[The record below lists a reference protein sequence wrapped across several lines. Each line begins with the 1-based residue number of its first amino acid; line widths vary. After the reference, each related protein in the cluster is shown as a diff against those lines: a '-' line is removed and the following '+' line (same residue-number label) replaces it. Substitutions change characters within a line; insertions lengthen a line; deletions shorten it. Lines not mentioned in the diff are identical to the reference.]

1 MGVSLL
7 ILKTS
12 REAVEKMEDTMKR
25 THREEKSQKDF
36 VDRLEK
42 EKDDSKHW
50 IVELQ
55 VKLSETQAKL
65 QQLEKEKISLK
76 DHNHTL
82 SEMYE
87 KK

>member
-1 MGVSLL
+1 
-7 ILKTS
+7 
-12 REAVEKMEDTMKR
+12 MEDTIKR
-25 THREEKSQKDF
+25 THREEKSNKDF

-42 EKDDSKHW
+42 EKDDSKKW

-76 DHNHTL
+76 DHNQTL

>member
-1 MGVSLL
+1 
-7 ILKTS
+7 
-12 REAVEKMEDTMKR
+12 MEDTIKR
-25 THREEKSQKDF
+25 THREEKGNKDF

-42 EKDDSKHW
+42 EVDDSKKW

-65 QQLEKEKISLK
+65 QQLEKEKTSLK